1 MREEG
6 VEVALGAEVE
16 DLRIVRVVEVRE
28 DTEKLAIN
36 VLGGRWEVG
45 LKFFTWRSED
55 EGT

>member
-1 MREEG
+1 MK
-6 VEVALGAEVE
+6 
-16 DLRIVRVVEVRE
+16 DLSIMHVVNVRE